1 MREGKEGLVSEDLER
16 CARLMIYVC
25 GHWLWLLESFEDVVF
40 TGDDDPDSNLG
51 SASHIYARSANA
63 FVSVHE
69 VPKADLRTAVS
80 SVSSCPGVVFRQTI
94 LHNTAVC

>member
-1 MREGKEGLVSEDLER
+1 
-16 CARLMIYVC
+16 
-25 GHWLWLLESFEDVVF
+25 VVF

-51 SASHIYARSANA
+51 SASHIYARSVNA
-63 FVSVHE
+63 FVSVHK

-94 LHNTAVC
+94 LHNTAVF

>member
-1 MREGKEGLVSEDLER
+1 M
-16 CARLMIYVC
+16 
-25 GHWLWLLESFEDVVF
+25 VF

-69 VPKADLRTAVS
+69 MPKADLRTAVS
-80 SVSSCPGVVFRQTI
+80 SVSSCPGVVSARRYFTI
-94 LHNTAVC
+94 LQSANMLHEADAPRSLLPVKLKAS